1 VGASEFDLVAASL
14 RADAG
19 DLRAFVE
26 ALAEKLSVSLPGGVK
41 VDRKGSFLGGPKHV
55 RRIALQLGDEQL
67 ELEHDSGRIACR
79 RRTVVRGIA
88 LKNEEIDLDAWIDA
102 VTHALVEEAQASERG
117 REALARLLQ

>member
-1 VGASEFDLVAASL
+1 MGASEFDLVAASL

-26 ALAEKLSVSLPGGVK
+26 ALAEKLTTSLPGGVK
-41 VDRKGSFLGGPKHV
+41 VDRKGSLLGGPKHV

-67 ELEHDSGRIACR
+67 ELEHDAGHIACR

-102 VTHALVEEAQASERG
+102 VTRALVHEAQASERG
-117 REALARLLQ
+117 REALERLLN